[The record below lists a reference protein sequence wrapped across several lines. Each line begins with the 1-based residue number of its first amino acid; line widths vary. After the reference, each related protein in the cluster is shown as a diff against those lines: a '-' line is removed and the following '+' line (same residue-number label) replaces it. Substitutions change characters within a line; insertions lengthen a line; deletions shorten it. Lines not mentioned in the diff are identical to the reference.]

1 MRNVRMGA
9 KAVGPGRYGAAMTA
23 QTPPNWY
30 PDPQNPALVRWWDGQ
45 RWTEH
50 VQERDAAAPPPSP
63 AQAQVPAPAP
73 AAPAQEPAG
82 GRRKIGFFN
91 ARSAAR
97 DLAAENDELREI
109 GRASCREIG

>member
-1 MRNVRMGA
+1 PPPPPLCPYTTLFRS

-63 AQAQVPAPAP
+63 ARAQVPAPAP
-73 AAPAQEPAG
+73 AAPAQD
-82 GRRKIGFFN
+82 RKSTRLNSSHVKI
-91 ARSAAR
+91 
-97 DLAAENDELREI
+97 
-109 GRASCREIG
+109 